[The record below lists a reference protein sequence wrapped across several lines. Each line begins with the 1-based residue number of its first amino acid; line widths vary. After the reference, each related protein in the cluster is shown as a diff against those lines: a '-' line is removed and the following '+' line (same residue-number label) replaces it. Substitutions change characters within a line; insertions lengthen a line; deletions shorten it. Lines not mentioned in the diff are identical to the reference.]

1 MEEHSH
7 LFKVQDSPMTSCMV
21 LESDTSMDN
30 TTYSMKGANLTDQ
43 KDTIDLSPILQRLED
58 SVLKFWLD
66 EMKTYKRDLSQE
78 YPHQFDSNLE
88 NSNVLNDVTM
98 MLQKCAREGAL
109 KITLHSLWISNQESL
124 AHTVEENEVL
134 RTCQEKLKSSLR
146 NKSEYVFEGL
156 PKQGYPTLL
165 NDIYTDMYITEGG
178 RGEVE
183 DEHEVGQ
190 IENVS
195 KRAATQETVI
205 KSNDIFNPLPGQEG
219 TIRSVLTKGVAGI
232 GKTVSV
238 QKIILDWAEGKANQD
253 ICFILA
259 LPFRVLNLI
268 KHEDYSL
275 IQIIHNFF
283 PEMQELKSIDSDQN
297 KVLLIFDG
305 LDECQLPLDFQ
316 NNETCC
322 DAHES
327 TSVDVLL
334 TNLIKGN
341 LLPSA
346 LLWITTRPAAANRIP
361 PECFYRVTEVR
372 GFNDQQKEE
381 YFTKKILDK
390 SLASRI
396 TTHVKSSR
404 SLYILCHIPVICWI
418 VANVLQGLLVEA
430 CSNEIPCTLTQMY
443 SNLVALQ
450 LQMKSKRSQS
460 TNQSKSEDDIIQKL
474 GELAFQQL
482 ETGNLVFYEEDLKEI
497 DIDVSEASE
506 YSSWFTEIFKEE
518 FVLHQKRIFCFVH
531 LSVQEFLAALFV
543 FLTFQRSGKNL
554 LDKSLLARLSLKGR
568 SLINLY
574 KSAVDRALQSQNG
587 HLDLF
592 LRFLLGLS
600 LESNQAALKG
610 LTQTQAG
617 SSTEDIQR
625 TVQYIKEK
633 IKEYPSPQRCIN
645 LFHCL
650 NELNDNTL
658 VQEIQRY
665 LSLGSLQVRNLTPT
679 QWSALA
685 FVLLTS
691 QEDLD
696 VFELKKYVQSDGG
709 LLRLLPVVKLSRMA
723 RLDGCNLTDKC
734 CDALASV
741 IGTSSSLVELDL
753 SDNNLQDS
761 GVKLLSKGLGNPHCN
776 LEILRLSL
784 CGITDE
790 GCVSL
795 AMALS
800 SNSTHLK
807 ELDLSFNYP
816 EESGVEQLSAL
827 LEDPHCKLEALSI
840 DRLGS
845 SREKWRLLKYACQLT
860 LDSNTANKMLRIS
873 EDGRNVA
880 KTREVQLYA
889 DHPDRFSLAIVQV
902 LCRES
907 LSDRCYWE
915 VEFGCKTTK
924 IAATYRGIPKMED
937 GYKSWL
943 GWNEMSW
950 SWYCTDDGG
959 FSARHN
965 RKRTP
970 VCAPPTDSNRVGVYL
985 DWPAG
990 TLTLYSVTFDMVT
1003 LLHTFYTTFT
1013 EPIYPA
1019 FSVVD
1024 TLCICPIESTNE
1036 THEYAQ

>member
-1 MEEHSH
+1 MEDHSH
-7 LFKVQDSPMTSCMV
+7 FLKVQQERPGSPMSSSGSIKSDKSMNHTINLNDAAVNTDEKVQQERPDSPVPSCMSLKSDNSMYKIINFKHGAVNTDEKVQDSPMTSCMAM
-21 LESDTSMDN
+21 ESASSMDH

-43 KDTIDLSPILQRLED
+43 KDKIDLSPILQRLQD

-66 EMKTYKRDLSQE
+66 EMKTFKRDLSQE

-98 MLQKCAREGAL
+98 MLQKCARKGAL
-109 KITLHSLWISNQESL
+109 KITLHSLRNSNQESL
-124 AHTVEENEVL
+124 ARTVEESEVL

-146 NKSEYVFEGL
+146 IKSEYVFEGL
-156 PKQGYPTLL
+156 PKQGCPTLL

-190 IENVS
+190 IVS

-205 KSNDIFNPLPGQEG
+205 KSNDIFNLLPGQEG
-219 TIRSVLTKGVAGI
+219 AVRTVLTKGIAGI
-232 GKTVSV
+232 GKTISV
-238 QKIILDWAEGKANQD
+238 QKVILDWAEGKANQD

-259 LPFRVLNLI
+259 LPFRELNLI
-268 KHEDYSL
+268 KHKDYSL

-283 PEMQELKSIDSDQN
+283 PEMQEFKCIDSDQN

-305 LDECQLPLDFQ
+305 LDECRLPLDFQ

-327 TSVDVLL
+327 VSVDVVL

-361 PECFYRVTEVR
+361 PECFDRVTEVR

-381 YFTKKILDK
+381 YLIKKILDK

-396 TTHVKSSR
+396 TTHMKSSR

-418 VANVLQGLLVEA
+418 VATVLQGLLVEA
-430 CSNEIPCTLTQMY
+430 CSEEIPCTLTQMY

-450 LQMKSKRSQS
+450 LRMKSKRSQS

-474 GELAFQQL
+474 GKLAFQQL

-497 DIDVSEASE
+497 GIDVSEASE
-506 YSSWFTEIFKEE
+506 YCSWFTEIFKEKS
-518 FVLHQKRIFCFVH
+518 VLHQKRIFYFVH

-568 SLINLY
+568 SSMNLY

-600 LESNQAALKG
+600 LESNQAVLKG
-610 LTQTQAG
+610 FMTQTQAG
-617 SSTEDIQR
+617 TSSEDIQR

-633 IKEYPSPQRCIN
+633 IREYPSPQRCIN

-650 NELNDNTL
+650 NELNDKTL
-658 VQEIQRY
+658 VQEIQSY

-696 VFELKKYVQSDGG
+696 VFDLKKYVQSDGG
-709 LLRLLPVVKLSRMA
+709 LLRLLPVVRLSKIA

-734 CDALASV
+734 CEALASV
-741 IGTSSSLVELDL
+741 MGSSSSLVELDL

-761 GVKLLSKGLGNPHCN
+761 GVKLLSKGLGNPHCK

-800 SNSTHLK
+800 SNPTHLK

-816 EESGVEQLSAL
+816 EESGVEQLSAV

-860 LDSNTANKMLRIS
+860 LDSNTANKMLRI
-873 EDGRNVA
+873 
-880 KTREVQLYA
+880 KTPYER
-889 DHPDRFSLAIVQV
+889 
-902 LCRES
+902 
-907 LSDRCYWE
+907 
-915 VEFGCKTTK
+915 
-924 IAATYRGIPKMED
+924 
-937 GYKSWL
+937 
-943 GWNEMSW
+943 
-950 SWYCTDDGG
+950 
-959 FSARHN
+959 
-965 RKRTP
+965 
-970 VCAPPTDSNRVGVYL
+970 
-985 DWPAG
+985 
-990 TLTLYSVTFDMVT
+990 
-1003 LLHTFYTTFT
+1003 
-1013 EPIYPA
+1013 
-1019 FSVVD
+1019 
-1024 TLCICPIESTNE
+1024 
-1036 THEYAQ
+1036 HEYAQ